1 MGLFDKRD
9 KKRGGKDDFDSPV
22 EQIDLSSV
30 APATPPRADVATG
43 RSAPLAPTPAP
54 GLGKPADTAAAKP
67 SEGMPIIEVIQE
79 KPERREKKPMRG
91 TPEHDDYGIDR
102 AIELMRTLPSDN
114 IELVVQVVKFSL
126 ESVGI
131 KLPMIIEDA
140 IRRQKD
146 IQGRIGV
153 LRTEIA
159 DLEQEIKVRREEIE
173 RLDADHKETSTVR
186 ERLELAESLGKP
198 KPDGGG
204 AVASAATTSSSG
216 AVHASSQNIPRVTRQ
231 TAPPP
236 AGLTSPTS
244 PTGPTGSTSGPIAS
258 QPGPSTVPS
267 PIKK

>member
-30 APATPPRADVATG
+30 PASTPVKAEAPKPAPSAPAPAA
-43 RSAPLAPTPAP
+43 SAA
-54 GLGKPADTAAAKP
+54 GLGPPEPSLPLGKTTARGEP
-67 SEGMPIIEVIQE
+67 RQTDGMPQIEVVKE
-79 KPERREKKPMRG
+79 KPMRG
-91 TPEHDDYGIDR
+91 TPEHDDYGIDK

-126 ESVGI
+126 QSVGI
-131 KLPMIIEDA
+131 QLPTIIEDA

-159 DLEQEIKVRREEIE
+159 DLESEIKTRKEEID
-173 RLDADHKETSTVR
+173 RLDSEHRETSTVR

-198 KPDGGG
+198 KSSEPITS
-204 AVASAATTSSSG
+204 ATSSVASGTSSP
-216 AVHASSQNIPRVTRQ
+216 SSANLPRVTRQ

-236 AGLTSPTS
+236 VGATTGSPPSVPTS
-244 PTGPTGSTSGPIAS
+244 SAPLPGVGPAS
-258 QPGPSTVPS
+258 S

>member
-43 RSAPLAPTPAP
+43 RSAPLAQAPAP
-54 GLGKPADTAAAKP
+54 APSTGLGKPAETAAAKP
-67 SEGMPIIEVIQE
+67 SEGMPIIEVIQD
-79 KPERREKKPMRG
+79 KPERKPMRG
-91 TPEHDDYGIDR
+91 TPEHEDYGIDR
-102 AIELMRTLPSDN
+102 AIELMRTLPSEN

-173 RLDADHKETSTVR
+173 RLDAEHRETSTVR

-198 KPDGGG
+198 KMDGGG
-204 AVASAATTSSSG
+204 AVTSAATPSPSGSVPTS
-216 AVHASSQNIPRVTRQ
+216 SSQNIPRVTRQ

-236 AGLTSPTS
+236 AGPAT
-244 PTGPTGSTSGPIAS
+244 GPIAS

>member
-30 APATPPRADVATG
+30 PASTPVKAEAPKPAPA
-43 RSAPLAPTPAP
+43 SAPAPAP
-54 GLGKPADTAAAKP
+54 APSAAGLGPPEPALPLGKTTARGEARQTD
-67 SEGMPIIEVIQE
+67 GMPQIEVVKE
-79 KPERREKKPMRG
+79 KPMRG
-91 TPEHDDYGIDR
+91 TPEHDDYGIDK

-126 ESVGI
+126 QSVGI
-131 KLPMIIEDA
+131 QLPTIIEDA

-159 DLEQEIKVRREEIE
+159 DLESEIKTRKEEID
-173 RLDADHKETSTVR
+173 RLDSEHRETSTVR

-198 KPDGGG
+198 KASEPITS
-204 AVASAATTSSSG
+204 ATSSVASGTSSP
-216 AVHASSQNIPRVTRQ
+216 SSANLPRVTRQ

-236 AGLTSPTS
+236 VGATTGSSPSVPTS
-244 PTGPTGSTSGPIAS
+244 SAPLPGVGPAS
-258 QPGPSTVPS
+258 S